1 MVKEEIKVKG
11 RKKANQTNFHLLPF
25 NFKGKFSNM
34 LLRESL
40 SNACMHPKIKSMFKT
55 EEL

>member
-1 MVKEEIKVKG
+1 MGKKESKQKNI
-11 RKKANQTNFHLLPF
+11 HLFPF

-40 SNACMHPKIKSMFKT
+40 SNACMHPKIKSMCKT